1 MSFKQIPTLLSDF
14 YKQSHRIQYP
24 ENTELVYSNF
34 TPRSGKYYKGELD
47 KVVFFGLQYFIK
59 NVLIDTFNEE
69 FFNQTLD
76 KVLSDYKRIIKNCL
90 FVENPD
96 TSHIESLHKL
106 GYLPLEVKALDE
118 GSLVNYQIPV
128 LTVVNTLPEFFW
140 LTNYIET
147 AMSADLWMLSNN
159 ATLAYEYKQIC
170 NKYAD
175 ITCDNKE
182 HLPFQCHDFSF
193 RGMPGIESATASGMS
208 HLLSFQGTDTV
219 PSIMALEYYY
229 DADVTKELVGCSI
242 AASEHSVMCSGGKE
256 DEYGTY
262 KRFITELYPIGLVS
276 IVSDTWDFFGVL
288 TNILP
293 RLKSDIMSRDGK
305 VVIRPD
311 SGNPSDIICGAYD
324 LIITEE
330 ELKIIKNTEGRI
342 FTKEEYK
349 RNNKIYNILSNHIY
363 KDTFTE
369 DSKFVFKDKTGK
381 YYKIYYDNFYGSC
394 SLGDEIAEV
403 EFKGAIELL
412 WETFGGTVNEKG
424 YKVLDP
430 HIGLIYGDSITL
442 ERAEE
447 IFKRLEAKGFAS
459 SNVLYGVGSFSYCF
473 NTRDSQGW
481 AMKATYVEV
490 NGQGRDIFKQPKTDS
505 GKNSAKGLLRVEKLN
520 NDYILHDQ
528 QSWEQEKQSE
538 LTTVFKD
545 GVLTKQTTLAE
556 IRQKLS

>member
-24 ENTELVYSNF
+24 ANTELVYSNF

-69 FFNQTLD
+69 FFNQPLD

-128 LTVVNTLPEFFW
+128 LTVVNTLPDFFW

-193 RGMPGIESATASGMS
+193 RGMPGVEAATASGMS

-229 DADVTKELVGCSI
+229 DADVTKQLVGCSI

-262 KRFITELYPIGLVS
+262 KRFIKELYPSGLVS

-293 RLKSDIMSRDGK
+293 KLKSDIMSREGK

-311 SGNPSDIICGAYD
+311 SGNPIDIICGLD
-324 LIITEE
+324 I
-330 ELKIIKNTEGRI
+330 
-342 FTKEEYK
+342 EEYK
-349 RNNKIYNILSNHIY
+349 SLEEAKEDFDDALYSNQIHGEMDFNIDTNRLVKVGNQYYELEADIDWNRYDKQYYHIEEI
-363 KDTFTE
+363 TFHV
-369 DSKFVFKDKTGK
+369 K
-381 YYKIYYDNFYGSC
+381 
-394 SLGDEIAEV
+394 EV
-403 EFKGAIELL
+403 DCNPEFKGAIELL
-412 WETFGGTVNEKG
+412 WENFGGTVNEKG
-424 YKVLDP
+424 YKVLDQ

-459 SNVLYGVGSFSYCF
+459 SNILYGVGSFSYCF

-545 GVLTKQTTLAE
+545 GVLTKQITLAE